1 VEKEETPGMFSQLS
15 PPPRSE
21 RGITGLETAIILIA
35 FVVVASVFAF
45 TVLSTGVFSSERG
58 KETIFAGLEEA
69 QSSMS
74 PRGSVIAYKGV
85 LADSTSTVFK
95 LTFDVALSLNG
106 QPIDLTPPFTVD
118 GSATDPDSVAN
129 PAQVTVVDYIDKNQS
144 FTDVPWSID
153 FPGQNDG
160 DNILEINERAEIT
173 VWLLNRA
180 TATAIGTAGSIAYQT
195 TEGGMTSSSTVL
207 TKNNEFTVLIKP
219 PKGATLNLTRTL
231 PSSLDTVMNLN

>member
-1 VEKEETPGMFSQLS
+1 MFSYSS
-15 PPPRSE
+15 PSARGE

-85 LADSTSTVFK
+85 LAGPTSTVFK

-106 QPIDLTPPFTVD
+106 EPIDLTPPFTAD
-118 GSATDPDSVAN
+118 AAGTDPDTVAS

-144 FTDVPWSID
+144 LTDVPWSVA
-153 FPGQNDG
+153 FPGQDDG
-160 DNILEINERAEIT
+160 DQILEINERAEIS

-180 TATAIGTAGSIAYQT
+180 TGTAIGDAGSVAYMSS
-195 TEGGMTSSSTVL
+195 GGMTSSNTVL
-207 TKNNEFTVLIKP
+207 AKNNQFTVLIKP

>member
-1 VEKEETPGMFSQLS
+1 MRTFQMNRP
-15 PPPRSE
+15 E
-21 RGITGLETAIILIA
+21 RQQGITGLETAIILIA

-85 LADSTSTVFK
+85 LAGPTSTVFK

-106 QPIDLTPPFTVD
+106 RPIDLTPPFTAD
-118 GSATDPDSVAN
+118 GSGTDPDAVSS

-173 VWLLNRA
+173 VWLLNRDNA
-180 TATAIGTAGSIAYQT
+180 VAIGTAGSAT
-195 TEGGMTSSSTVL
+195 VMTSGGMTSSSTYL
-207 TKNNEFTVLIKP
+207 AKNNEFTVLIKP